1 MDKSII
7 ISIKTIL
14 ITFLALLA
22 GYLIYRLGPVFAILL
37 VALLIVLALEP
48 LIKWFASQVLIKR
61 PLGRSLAVIITYVIV
76 VSTLVSIIAMTVGLP
91 PVISQGQRLLLTL
104 SGLLADLNTPL
115 TGGAV
120 SLPDLRQVSQVL
132 GNLLGA
138 VSSGF
143 STITTMFTLL
153 MISIYMSLDW
163 ENLKRRFI
171 SLFPNKF
178 KLEVLRII
186 EEIETNVGHWVK
198 GQLVLMLVIGSLS
211 FVGLAIL
218 QVPYPLAL
226 GLIAGVLE
234 IVPIL
239 GPVISAVLAAIIAF
253 SDTPLKSLAVI
264 ALFIGIQQLENN
276 LLVPKI
282 MQKVSGFS
290 PLVILV
296 ALLIGSNFFGI
307 VGAIIA
313 VPVTMIAAIVIKS
326 ILKHTN

>member
-1 MDKSII
+1 
-7 ISIKTIL
+7 
-14 ITFLALLA
+14 
-22 GYLIYRLGPVFAILL
+22 
-37 VALLIVLALEP
+37 
-48 LIKWFASQVLIKR
+48 
-61 PLGRSLAVIITYVIV
+61 
-76 VSTLVSIIAMTVGLP
+76 
-91 PVISQGQRLLLTL
+91 
-104 SGLLADLNTPL
+104 
-115 TGGAV
+115 
-120 SLPDLRQVSQVL
+120 
-132 GNLLGA
+132 
-138 VSSGF
+138 
-143 STITTMFTLL
+143 

-239 GPVISAVLAAIIAF
+239 
-253 SDTPLKSLAVI
+253 DTPLKSLAVI